1 MRALV
6 VFESMF
12 GRTRTIAE
20 AIGSGLTATHEVLV
34 AHVGA
39 VTAEMVT
46 DSDLL
51 VVGGPTHVHGL
62 SSDMSRSGV
71 PETAEKSGGA
81 LELDPDH
88 DLGDLRHWFTTI
100 PERSGPSAAFDTRV
114 DGPVLFTGHAC
125 KGIGSRL
132 TRHGYRLVVD
142 PESFLVDK
150 QTQLLPGEEERAKA
164 WGSRVG
170 AAASSSA

>member
-20 AIGSGLTATHEVLV
+20 AIAVGLKATHEVVV
-34 AHVGA
+34 ANVGA
-39 VTAEMVT
+39 VTEEMVAAA
-46 DSDLL
+46 DLL

-71 PETAEKSGGA
+71 PDTAAKSDGA
-81 LELDPDH
+81 LELDPDY

-100 PERSGPSAAFDTRV
+100 PQRNGNAAAFDTRV
-114 DGPVLFTGHAC
+114 DGPVIFTGHAC
-125 KGIGSRL
+125 KGIGTRL
-132 TRHGYRLVVD
+132 ARHGYTLVVD

-150 QTQLLPGEEERAKA
+150 QTQLLPGEVDRAQA
-164 WGSRVG
+164 WGERIG
-170 AAASSSA
+170 AAC

>member
-6 VFESMF
+6 VFESIF
-12 GRTRTIAE
+12 GNTRTVAE
-20 AIGSGLTATHEVLV
+20 AIGEGLSSTHEVV
-34 AHVGA
+34 VVSVGA
-39 VTAEMVT
+39 VTAEQVAT
-46 DSDLL
+46 ADLL

-71 PETAEKSGGA
+71 EDTAAKSGGD
-81 LELDPDH
+81 LMLDPDY
-88 DLGDLRHWFTTI
+88 DLGDLRSWFAALPQTT
-100 PERSGPSAAFDTRV
+100 GKGAAFDTRV

-132 TRHGYRLVVD
+132 TRHGYTLVVE

-150 QTQLLPGEEERAKA
+150 QTVLLPGEVERARA
-164 WGSRVG
+164 WGAHVG
-170 AAASSSA
+170 VSC